1 MLVLNKKEPWL
12 LFLGDIVIFVLSLW
26 LTLGLRYLALPSLD
40 LFADHL
46 VPYAALFLLWAL
58 AFFIAGLYE
67 KHTVMMN
74 YKLPGLIFRTQVIN
88 SVLAIIF
95 FYFIPYFGI
104 TPKTILFIYLVVSFL
119 LFFIWRMYG
128 QRIFGLK
135 VREPAILV
143 GSGEEMHLL
152 LDEVNNNPRYNFQF
166 ISHIDLDKIAGFDL
180 QKDVIEKIY
189 SEGVSVVAIDLQHE
203 KIGPM
208 LPHLYNL
215 LFSKIQ
221 FVDIHKVYEDIFDRV
236 PLSLIKYNWFLENIS
251 LAPSMTSDILKRLID
266 LVISVFF
273 GLISLIVYPFVYLA
287 IKIEDGGSLFII
299 QNRIGRN
306 NLPVKILKFRT
317 MSFNDNGEDG
327 GKKGNQITRVGSFL
341 RKSRIDELPQLW
353 NVIKGDLSLIGPR
366 PELPDLAKKYEQQI
380 PYYNVRH
387 LIKPGLSGWAQ
398 LYHENHPHHDANVEE
413 TKNKLSYDLYY
424 VKNRSFGLDLE
435 IALKTIKT
443 LLSRSGK

>member
-1 MLVLNKKEPWL
+1 MPTMLVLNKKEPWL

-152 LDEVNNNPRYNFQF
+152 LD
-166 ISHIDLDKIAGFDL
+166 
-180 QKDVIEKIY
+180 
-189 SEGVSVVAIDLQHE
+189 
-203 KIGPM
+203 
-208 LPHLYNL
+208 
-215 LFSKIQ
+215 
-221 FVDIHKVYEDIFDRV
+221 
-236 PLSLIKYNWFLENIS
+236 
-251 LAPSMTSDILKRLID
+251 
-266 LVISVFF
+266 
-273 GLISLIVYPFVYLA
+273 
-287 IKIEDGGSLFII
+287 
-299 QNRIGRN
+299 
-306 NLPVKILKFRT
+306 
-317 MSFNDNGEDG
+317 
-327 GKKGNQITRVGSFL
+327 
-341 RKSRIDELPQLW
+341 
-353 NVIKGDLSLIGPR
+353 
-366 PELPDLAKKYEQQI
+366 
-380 PYYNVRH
+380 
-387 LIKPGLSGWAQ
+387 
-398 LYHENHPHHDANVEE
+398 
-413 TKNKLSYDLYY
+413 
-424 VKNRSFGLDLE
+424 
-435 IALKTIKT
+435 
-443 LLSRSGK
+443 